1 MRNFHNRTL
10 PGAPEGGGRE
20 LADPVFNAL
29 PYAQCTKSEPTTYR
43 RRAIKTKI
51 MPRVNSDQLIR

>member
-1 MRNFHNRTL
+1 MTL
-10 PGAPEGGGRE
+10 PGAPEGGGISV
-20 LADPVFNAL
+20 LADPVFNAR
-29 PYAQCTKSEPTTYR
+29 YHNVQSRRAATTYR

>member
-20 LADPVFNAL
+20 LADPVFNAR
-29 PYAQCTKSEPTTYR
+29 YTMHNVQSR
-43 RRAIKTKI
+43 
-51 MPRVNSDQLIR
+51 SQQLIDVVQSKQRSCPESTLIS